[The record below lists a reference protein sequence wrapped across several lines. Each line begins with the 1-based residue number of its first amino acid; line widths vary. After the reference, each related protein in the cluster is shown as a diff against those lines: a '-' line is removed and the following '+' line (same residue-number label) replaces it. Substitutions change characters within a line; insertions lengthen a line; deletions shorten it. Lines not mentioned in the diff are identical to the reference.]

1 MYMHDNN
8 TYIFQNLED
17 GEDIEDQNVE
27 FGTWQQSG
35 HNGSLVLA
43 PLDVSA
49 WRRRQA
55 AILQR
60 QLDTERPAAR
70 RTVAEVEADTRLHEV
85 RCWHHVMSKC

>member
-1 MYMHDNN
+1 M
-8 TYIFQNLED
+8 ISRSVQLSQLQNLDD

-27 FGTWQQSG
+27 FGTWQPSG
-35 HNGSLVLA
+35 PNGSLVLA

-85 RCWHHVMSKC
+85 SSWYHQG

>member
-1 MYMHDNN
+1 M
-8 TYIFQNLED
+8 ISRSVQLSQLQNLDD

-27 FGTWQQSG
+27 FGTWQPSG
-35 HNGSLVLA
+35 PNGSLVLA

-55 AILQR
+55 AILRR

-70 RTVAEVEADTRLHEV
+70 RMVAEVEADTRLHEV
-85 RCWHHVMSKC
+85 RSSHQVMSRC